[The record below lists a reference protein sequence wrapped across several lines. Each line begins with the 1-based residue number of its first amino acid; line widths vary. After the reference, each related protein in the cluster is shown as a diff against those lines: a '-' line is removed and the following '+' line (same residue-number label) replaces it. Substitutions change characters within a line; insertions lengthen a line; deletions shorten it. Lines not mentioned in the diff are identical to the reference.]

1 MQRYRWLFLTLAI
14 FFTFLLA
21 VCSSSP
27 RNTTQDDNTTDI
39 EEIEPQYRSIDY
51 MSTDELKAELE
62 KIKKQYQ

>member
-1 MQRYRWLFLTLAI
+1 MRRYRWLFLTLAI
-14 FFTFLLA
+14 YFTFLLA

-27 RNTTQDDNTTDI
+27 RNTTQDDNKTDI